1 MGKEARRKRDKK
13 KAKKAKQAKK
23 VKQGAGRR
31 TYDLS
36 DETMAALRRQRQAFE
51 ERFGR
56 PPGPDDPLLFDP
68 DLDIPTAITP
78 VKMEAAMT
86 DVLTRAGID
95 PAFIYAHQH
104 TGLLLTE
111 ENVDLVSDADRQEWA
126 DAIDRYHRAHPQPV
140 DDDDIRAEI
149 RQLCAMM
156 VDLIVTD
163 NGEAFFKFVEMLP
176 SDEDDDG
183 LTVALMMATLMG
195 WLVGARDFPVEHTTI
210 DHAIEAAQ
218 ELAPALAENIDA
230 VAGLLRST
238 PSDMTVNDMVEKV
251 GDGQVLIVTMMILT
265 ASLVTAAGYGSI
277 DALRDDLE
285 LP

>member
-13 KAKKAKQAKK
+13 KAKKVKQAKQ

-36 DETMAALRRQRQAFE
+36 DETMVALWRQRQAFE

-56 PPGPDDPLLFDP
+56 PPGPDDPLFFDP

-86 DVLTRAGID
+86 DVMTRAGID

-111 ENVDLVSDADRQEWA
+111 ENVDLVTDAERQEWA
-126 DAIDRYHRAHPQPV
+126 DAVDRYHRTHPQPV
-140 DDDDIRAEI
+140 DDDDVRAQI
-149 RQLCAMM
+149 HQLSAMM

-195 WLVGARDFPVEHTTI
+195 WLVGARDSSITDTVI
-210 DHAIEAAQ
+210 DDAVTDARSKSSAM
-218 ELAPALAENIDA
+218 ADKIDA
-230 VAGLLRST
+230 VAGLLRRT
-238 PSDMTVNDMVEKV
+238 PSDLTVNAMLEKV

-265 ASLVTAAGYGSI
+265 ASLVTAAGHGSI
-277 DALRDDLE
+277 ADL
-285 LP
+285 LAQLKLD